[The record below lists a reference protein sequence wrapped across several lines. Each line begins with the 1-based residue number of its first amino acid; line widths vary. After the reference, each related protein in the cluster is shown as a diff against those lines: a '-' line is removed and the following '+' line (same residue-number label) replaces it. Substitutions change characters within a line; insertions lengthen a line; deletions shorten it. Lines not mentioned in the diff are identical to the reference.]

1 MKRKPIKA
9 NDTRTMKVVIGLLLL
24 WAEFKWPQ
32 GHQKWWRTGGRD
44 LLKSCLSVKTPN
56 YQQEA
61 DSKDHP
67 RSNNLGPWFCCC
79 CLVDK
84 SCPSLCDPMDCS
96 PPGSSVHGICQA
108 RILEWGATSF
118 SGGSSQSRDRTCISC
133 TDGKILYSW
142 TTCEAPVNDS
152 AAAAAAAK
160 SLQLCPTLCHPIDGS
175 PPRLLRPWDSPGKNT
190 GVGCRFLL
198 QCIKVSQWL

>member
-1 MKRKPIKA
+1 MKRKTIKA
-9 NDTRTMKVVIGLLLL
+9 NDTRTMKVVIGPLLL

-61 DSKDHP
+61 DSKDRP
-67 RSNNLGPWFCCC
+67 RSNNLGPWFCC

-96 PPGSSVHGICQA
+96 LPGSSVHGICQA
-108 RILEWGATSF
+108 RILEWGAISF
-118 SGGSSQSRDRTCISC
+118 SGGIFPIQGSNLHLLHWR
-133 TDGKILYSW
+133 
-142 TTCEAPVNDS
+142 EDS
-152 AAAAAAAK
+152 
-160 SLQLCPTLCHPIDGS
+160 
-175 PPRLLRPWDSPGKNT
+175 LLLNHLWST
-190 GVGCRFLL
+190 
-198 QCIKVSQWL
+198 SQWLCCCCCC